1 MHLAGGFLRLP
12 ATCCKRTSKPASILA
27 LTAIPGLSTVPAS
40 RNGWRRRDHPSGDAE
55 GVSPQK
61 LSGKRTAPSS
71 GSLERRPGH
80 LPGGLAEGRS
90 PADHNLSGKRTEGA
104 KTAPCLRAGCP
115 AEFKGQAPAVSHRP
129 APADPRPLANPHPV
143 TGLDA
148 SRRLMAGSR
157 TVSLHKA

>member
-1 MHLAGGFLRLP
+1 MQLAGGFLHLP
-12 ATCCKRTSKPASILA
+12 AACCKRTSKPASILA

-40 RNGWRRRDHPSGDAE
+40 RTGWRRRDHPSGDAE

-80 LPGGLAEGRS
+80 LPCGLAEGRS
-90 PADHNLSGKRTEGA
+90 PRDHNLSGKRTEGA
-104 KTAPCLRAGCP
+104 APREVCQGRFARWAGKRRSLP
-115 AEFKGQAPAVSHRP
+115 ASARPPA
-129 APADPRPLANPHPV
+129 ATDPRLSGPRKQ
-143 TGLDA
+143 LDA

-157 TVSLHKA
+157 TVSLQQA